1 MNCKNKEELS
11 YKEQIKIFLED
22 KNKYSLFIK
31 GKWGVGK
38 TYLWKEIEYEI
49 SNTKKDFE
57 LNKIK
62 LNFFSHL
69 KYLYEFIILIV
80 KFLIKYFSYC
90 EFIKQ
95 DKSLRVVYISLFGK
109 EHYREILEEITLN
122 SYKYNKLV
130 YFLRNL
136 TFWKISIGS
145 LFQFFIKQDFKNI
158 IVCFDDLERK
168 SDKLNIKDLLGL
180 INNLKEGKC
189 KVILIGDDSKLNNK
203 EIFDNYKEKCID
215 LEITIDSRLEVVL
228 QIVKEKCPQINTKLL
243 PCALLNGIKNLR
255 QLNKILSAFNYFHE
269 ELHFKEKLVENPDC
283 KDFLVYVFEVIVEK
297 IDNVCTISSELLE
310 FKHLFIKIIEEIIKD
325 YFNNA
330 TYLISNRMREV
341 FNSELDNYQLYIY
354 RTNFIQILSNLIQTN
369 VFNENDKEKINEI
382 LQYIADKNKIDDFID
397 LSKIGIVDFFAL
409 TYIFDLHN
417 NQVVMEIKKK
427 YIRKF
432 YGNFSHVELLLKMEQ
447 NKNDDLLEE
456 FNKMVEHFDNHSNEY
471 FQNEYKTPTQEI
483 MDGVK
488 NYYNF
493 YNVAKSINAT
503 KDKTLYKNL
512 KNNKITSYYLDYLFL
527 NKTNREKFSNLYDE
541 YKNDNKSSIKVNC

>member
-189 KVILIGDDSKLNNK
+189 KVILIGDDSKLSNK

-471 FQNEYKTPTQEI
+471 F
-483 MDGVK
+483 
-488 NYYNF
+488 
-493 YNVAKSINAT
+493 
-503 KDKTLYKNL
+503 
-512 KNNKITSYYLDYLFL
+512 
-527 NKTNREKFSNLYDE
+527 
-541 YKNDNKSSIKVNC
+541 

>member
-1 MNCKNKEELS
+1 MIITKKNYLN
-11 YKEQIKIFLED
+11 KEQIKKFLED
-22 KNKYSLFIK
+22 KDRYSLFIN

-38 TYLWKEIEYEI
+38 TYLWKEIENEI

-57 LNKIK
+57 LNKVK

-95 DKSLRVVYISLFGK
+95 EDESLRVIYISLFGK
-109 EHYREILEEITLN
+109 EHYKEILEEITLN

-203 EIFDNYKEKCID
+203 KIFDNYKEKCID

-228 QIVKEKCPQINTKLL
+228 QIAKEKCPQINTKLL
-243 PCALLNGIKNLR
+243 PCTLLNGIKNLR

-297 IDNVCTISSELLE
+297 IDSIYTISSELLE
-310 FKHLFIKIIEEIIKD
+310 FKHLFTKIIEEIIKD

-330 TYLISNRMREV
+330 TYLISNRMREA
-341 FNSELDNYQLYIY
+341 FNSEFDNYQLYIY
-354 RTNFIQILSNLIQTN
+354 RTNFIQIFSNLIQTN

-417 NQVVMEIKKK
+417 NQAVIEIKKK

-456 FNKMVEHFDNHSNEY
+456 FNKMVEHFDNHLNEY
-471 FQNEYKTPTQEI
+471 FQNEHKTLTQEI
-483 MDGVK
+483 IDDVK

-512 KNNKITSYYLDYLFL
+512 KKQ
-527 NKTNREKFSNLYDE
+527 
-541 YKNDNKSSIKVNC
+541 

>member
-1 MNCKNKEELS
+1 MNCKNKEKLS

-38 TYLWKEIEYEI
+38 TYLWKEIENEI

-203 EIFDNYKEKCID
+203 KIFDNYKEKCID

-297 IDNVCTISSELLE
+297 IDNICTISSELLE

-382 LQYIADKNKIDDFID
+382 LQYITDKNKIDDFID

-417 NQVVMEIKKK
+417 NQAVMEIKKK

-471 FQNEYKTPTQEI
+471 FQNEHQEI

>member
-1 MNCKNKEELS
+1 M
-11 YKEQIKIFLED
+11 
-22 KNKYSLFIK
+22 FIN

-38 TYLWKEIEYEI
+38 TYLWKEIENEI

-57 LNKIK
+57 LNKVK

-95 DKSLRVVYISLFGK
+95 EDESLRVIYISLFGK
-109 EHYREILEEITLN
+109 EHYKEILEEITLN

-203 EIFDNYKEKCID
+203 KIFDNYKEKCID

-228 QIVKEKCPQINTKLL
+228 QIAKEKCPQINTKLL
-243 PCALLNGIKNLR
+243 PCTLLNGIKNLR

-297 IDNVCTISSELLE
+297 IDSIYTISSELLE
-310 FKHLFIKIIEEIIKD
+310 FKHLFTKIIEEIIKD

-330 TYLISNRMREV
+330 TYLISNRMREA
-341 FNSELDNYQLYIY
+341 FNSEFDNYQLYIY
-354 RTNFIQILSNLIQTN
+354 RTNFIQIFSNLIQTN

-417 NQVVMEIKKK
+417 NQAVIEIKKK

-456 FNKMVEHFDNHSNEY
+456 FNKMVEHFDNHLNEY
-471 FQNEYKTPTQEI
+471 FQNEHKTLTQEI
-483 MDGVK
+483 IDDVK

-512 KNNKITSYYLDYLFL
+512 KKQ
-527 NKTNREKFSNLYDE
+527 
-541 YKNDNKSSIKVNC
+541 

>member
-168 SDKLNIKDLLGL
+168 SDKLNIKD
-180 INNLKEGKC
+180 
-189 KVILIGDDSKLNNK
+189 
-203 EIFDNYKEKCID
+203 
-215 LEITIDSRLEVVL
+215 
-228 QIVKEKCPQINTKLL
+228 
-243 PCALLNGIKNLR
+243 
-255 QLNKILSAFNYFHE
+255 
-269 ELHFKEKLVENPDC
+269 
-283 KDFLVYVFEVIVEK
+283 
-297 IDNVCTISSELLE
+297 
-310 FKHLFIKIIEEIIKD
+310 
-325 YFNNA
+325 
-330 TYLISNRMREV
+330 
-341 FNSELDNYQLYIY
+341 
-354 RTNFIQILSNLIQTN
+354 
-369 VFNENDKEKINEI
+369 
-382 LQYIADKNKIDDFID
+382 
-397 LSKIGIVDFFAL
+397 
-409 TYIFDLHN
+409 
-417 NQVVMEIKKK
+417 
-427 YIRKF
+427 
-432 YGNFSHVELLLKMEQ
+432 
-447 NKNDDLLEE
+447 
-456 FNKMVEHFDNHSNEY
+456 
-471 FQNEYKTPTQEI
+471 
-483 MDGVK
+483 
-488 NYYNF
+488 
-493 YNVAKSINAT
+493 
-503 KDKTLYKNL
+503 
-512 KNNKITSYYLDYLFL
+512 
-527 NKTNREKFSNLYDE
+527 
-541 YKNDNKSSIKVNC
+541 